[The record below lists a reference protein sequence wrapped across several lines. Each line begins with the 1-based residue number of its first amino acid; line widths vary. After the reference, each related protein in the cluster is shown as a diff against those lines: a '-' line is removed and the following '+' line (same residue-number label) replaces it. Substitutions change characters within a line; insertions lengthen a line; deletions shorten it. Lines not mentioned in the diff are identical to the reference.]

1 MQVFATPPGRQRH
14 DAAASG
20 LVWRN
25 PQEHA
30 LTGAPSVLCEWP
42 MLVCLFARCLS
53 GCAQSRIENE
63 EAVAKCKERRQWMK
77 SVVQAR
83 NAFAA
88 VHSAYAMSLRDTGA
102 ALFEFAHGE
111 GVLPPPPPPPT
122 TTGPRG
128 RRRAPWDHTS
138 TAEISRQS
146 TIHSVFISGVTINL
160 TMFSD
165 VNTTTRSCSNGGDLI
180 RGSRSLSVSEGSSDG
195 CLLHGDVPQQA
206 LVLLAAARPQRVS
219 IPASSLLSRLYYNNG
234 GQSKWILSWSAVA
247 G

>member
-1 MQVFATPPGRQRH
+1 
-14 DAAASG
+14 
-20 LVWRN
+20 
-25 PQEHA
+25 
-30 LTGAPSVLCEWP
+30 
-42 MLVCLFARCLS
+42 
-53 GCAQSRIENE
+53 
-63 EAVAKCKERRQWMK
+63 MK

-138 TAEISRQS
+138 TAEISS
-146 TIHSVFISGVTINL
+146 
-160 TMFSD
+160 
-165 VNTTTRSCSNGGDLI
+165 TRSCSNGGDLI

>member
-1 MQVFATPPGRQRH
+1 
-14 DAAASG
+14 
-20 LVWRN
+20 
-25 PQEHA
+25 
-30 LTGAPSVLCEWP
+30 
-42 MLVCLFARCLS
+42 
-53 GCAQSRIENE
+53 
-63 EAVAKCKERRQWMK
+63 MK

-128 RRRAPWDHTS
+128 RRRAPWDHT
-138 TAEISRQS
+138 
-146 TIHSVFISGVTINL
+146 
-160 TMFSD
+160 
-165 VNTTTRSCSNGGDLI
+165 TREVAAMEETSSEAAD
-180 RGSRSLSVSEGSSDG
+180 RSLYQKAAAMVASYTETYRSKPLSFW
-195 CLLHGDVPQQA
+195 LL
-206 LVLLAAARPQRVS
+206 LVLSAGAMLTAF
-219 IPASSLLSRLYYNNG
+219 PASSLLSRLYYNNG

>member
-1 MQVFATPPGRQRH
+1 
-14 DAAASG
+14 
-20 LVWRN
+20 
-25 PQEHA
+25 
-30 LTGAPSVLCEWP
+30 
-42 MLVCLFARCLS
+42 
-53 GCAQSRIENE
+53 
-63 EAVAKCKERRQWMK
+63 MK

-128 RRRAPWDHTS
+128 RRRAP
-138 TAEISRQS
+138 
-146 TIHSVFISGVTINL
+146 
-160 TMFSD
+160 
-165 VNTTTRSCSNGGDLI
+165 TRSCSNGGDLI